1 MSRKEKKAAEKAEEA
16 VEQQE
21 SMRVD
26 LYEWIQSLMTALVIC
41 MAIFIFIIRVID
53 VSGSSMFPTLHDGD
67 KMLVSNL
74 FYTPHAGDVVVFK
87 TDRYDPERALVK
99 RVIAT
104 EGQEISIDFDRG
116 IVYIDEIDK
125 IARKGDNPS
134 ITRDV
139 SGEGVQQALLK
150 ILEGTIVN
158 VPPQGGRKHPEQQ
171 FVQVNTKNILFI
183 CGGAFEGIERRIAQ
197 RLNTQVI
204 GFGASNRQKIDKEN
218 LLKYVEAQDLRSY
231 GLIPEII
238 GRLPVI
244 TYLDHLD
251 RDALKR
257 ILTEPKNALMRQYE
271 KMFALDGIK
280 LTVDPEVLD
289 LIVDTSIENKLGA
302 RGLRS
307 ICEQI
312 MTDAMYEA
320 PSSSKKTF
328 RLTVEYAKKRLAHE

>member
-116 IVYIDEIDK
+116 IVYIDGLPVEEDY
-125 IARKGDNPS
+125 IAELTKTKLDFIGPQTVPEGCMFVMGDNRNAS
-134 ITRDV
+134 TDSRKKEIGMVDQRM
-139 SGEGVQQALLK
+139 LL
-150 ILEGTIVN
+150 
-158 VPPQGGRKHPEQQ
+158 GR
-171 FVQVNTKNILFI
+171 
-183 CGGAFEGIERRIAQ
+183 AY
-197 RLNTQVI
+197 
-204 GFGASNRQKIDKEN
+204 
-218 LLKYVEAQDLRSY
+218 YVVFPLSDT
-231 GLIPEII
+231 GW
-238 GRLPVI
+238 
-244 TYLDHLD
+244 
-251 RDALKR
+251 
-257 ILTEPKNALMRQYE
+257 
-271 KMFALDGIK
+271 IK
-280 LTVDPEVLD
+280 
-289 LIVDTSIENKLGA
+289 
-302 RGLRS
+302 
-307 ICEQI
+307 
-312 MTDAMYEA
+312 
-320 PSSSKKTF
+320 
-328 RLTVEYAKKRLAHE
+328 

>member
-116 IVYIDEIDK
+116 IVYIDGLPVEEDY
-125 IARKGDNPS
+125 IAELTKTKLDFIGPQTVPEGCMFVMGDNRNASTDSRKKEIGMVDQRMLLGRAYYVHPMVS
-134 ITRDV
+134 RPYGQGPADDAGEPRHGGCPVRDPGCPH
-139 SGEGVQQALLK
+139 SACQ
-150 ILEGTIVN
+150 
-158 VPPQGGRKHPEQQ
+158 P
-171 FVQVNTKNILFI
+171 
-183 CGGAFEGIERRIAQ
+183 
-197 RLNTQVI
+197 
-204 GFGASNRQKIDKEN
+204 
-218 LLKYVEAQDLRSY
+218 
-231 GLIPEII
+231 
-238 GRLPVI
+238 
-244 TYLDHLD
+244 
-251 RDALKR
+251 
-257 ILTEPKNALMRQYE
+257 
-271 KMFALDGIK
+271 
-280 LTVDPEVLD
+280 
-289 LIVDTSIENKLGA
+289 
-302 RGLRS
+302 
-307 ICEQI
+307 
-312 MTDAMYEA
+312 
-320 PSSSKKTF
+320 
-328 RLTVEYAKKRLAHE
+328 